1 MRRRLNVNDF
11 IFPVF
16 VYESESSY
24 KKNSKS
30 SSYFGNSKV
39 PFKNINSYFQEL
51 INLKIRNVLL
61 FGVPKGRNYLGTES
75 FNKNGV
81 TQNTIRRIKQS
92 FGSRINIISDVCI
105 CQYKT
110 VGHCGIGNNHANG
123 KITNGKQHEKF
134 KIDNDKTLEALGR
147 IAISLCEA
155 GTDFVAPSSM
165 MDGQVLYLKTLLK
178 DLGHDKVKIMSYSA
192 KHNSC
197 LYSPFRKNNFHNP
210 EAIDKSSYQS
220 SYYNYRES
228 LREVLSDV
236 NEGADWIMVKPS
248 FWYMDIMQTIGKISK
263 KTLVVQN
270 VSGEYAMIKA
280 ATENKWIDEKEWN
293 LFLISSLKRAG
304 AGKIISYYIY
314 ELVKRKTQ

>member
-1 MRRRLNVNDF
+1 MKSRLEIRDF

-24 KKNSKS
+24 KKNSES
-30 SSYFGNSKV
+30 PYLGNSKV
-39 PFKNINSYFQEL
+39 PFKNITSYFQEL
-51 INLKIRNVLL
+51 LNLKIRNVLL
-61 FGVPKGRNYLGTES
+61 FGVPKRRNCLGTES

-81 TQNTIRRIKQS
+81 TQNTIRCIKQS
-92 FGSRINIISDVCI
+92 FGSSINIISDVCV

-110 VGHCGIGNNHANG
+110 VGHCGIGNNYANG
-123 KITNGKQHEKF
+123 KISKGKQHGTF

-165 MDGQVLYLKTLLK
+165 MDGQVLYLKTMLK
-178 DLGHDKVKIMSYSA
+178 DFDYNKVKILSYSA

-197 LYSPFRKNNFHNP
+197 LYSPFRKNNFYNTG
-210 EAIDKSSYQS
+210 AIDKSSYQS
-220 SYYNYRES
+220 GYNNYRES
-228 LREVLSDV
+228 LREILSDI

-248 FWYMDIMQTIGKISK
+248 LWYMDIMKTIGRISK

-270 VSGEYAMIKA
+270 VSGEYAMLKA
-280 ATENKWIDEKEWN
+280 ASEQKWVDEKEWN
-293 LFLISSLKRAG
+293 LFFILSLKRAG

-314 ELVKRKTQ
+314 ELVKRKIQ